1 MKCSIIL
8 KCDFTL
14 ACACVS
20 FSSLSSAR
28 ANCLLYISEP
38 PSPQAF
44 AAIIWFHSMG
54 FAGKMALLGTAEM
67 TLPAGNLSRASSFCI
82 WSLLVSL
89 FASHNMNS
97 LYQYTEYVQVFI
109 HAAATYCVHV
119 WPTLTIKGQ
128 VEFLSFQLNEP
139 LRKAW
144 ETPVLSLMYRDLD
157 TPERALLA
165 GEFPSALFSHGAC
178 TVNRP
183 VYLKSW
189 LTWETEPL
197 SLSATL
203 C

>member
-1 MKCSIIL
+1 MHPRSHFFYHCIITKYNLFVSQITFVHCYSNNLLICMKCSIIL

-82 WSLLVSL
+82 
-89 FASHNMNS
+89 
-97 LYQYTEYVQVFI
+97 
-109 HAAATYCVHV
+109 
-119 WPTLTIKGQ
+119 
-128 VEFLSFQLNEP
+128 
-139 LRKAW
+139 
-144 ETPVLSLMYRDLD
+144 
-157 TPERALLA
+157 
-165 GEFPSALFSHGAC
+165 
-178 TVNRP
+178 
-183 VYLKSW
+183 
-189 LTWETEPL
+189 
-197 SLSATL
+197 
-203 C
+203 